1 MAARPTINS
10 LALLSLIFGLTS
22 VALVYSYLSIPLN
35 LVGVVT
41 GLIGLQQIN
50 DRPEGQSGR
59 QRASA
64 GSVLS
69 MLAVVIRLL
78 TVLIRLGGMAL
89 TMLGVS

>member
-41 GLIGLQQIN
+41 GLIGLQQIK

-59 QRASA
+59 NLAIA
-64 GSVLS
+64 GIVLS

-89 TMLGVS
+89 TMLGVN